1 MKDKHVKKDGLVSTN
16 QQIECNVSATA
27 LLSHLL
33 QKKKTSFLYTVS
45 FMKVQ
50 GMEKKRKWC

>member
-27 LLSHLL
+27 LLSH
-33 QKKKTSFLYTVS
+33 FLYTVS